1 MSAFWAVNQI
11 GSNISYVYIW
21 FKYLIH
27 IIAENNPRL
36 FLTFEWWRHMSC
48 RTHPIPPP
56 CCPQW
61 ADCSQIWWTLLS
73 LDCGCLPNLVYWD
86 LPQFSQKDCFYGRPK
101 WLQYKLKRVYR
112 LSAYTNDN
120 AVNVIDI
127 KQLLCYAEQS
137 TLTQWVSANT
147 EHIINFAQII
157 YHTNFYVT
165 NMAGVPAQ

>member
-1 MSAFWAVNQI
+1 MSASWAVNQI

-137 TLTQWVSANT
+137 TLTQWVQTQNISLILRRSYIT
-147 EHIINFAQII
+147 QIFMWQTAQ
-157 YHTNFYVT
+157 
-165 NMAGVPAQ
+165 